1 MNEQAPNH
9 KGPYDL
15 GERTGRFGE
24 SAIALA
30 KRVVVTPVTRSL
42 IDQLVRA
49 ATSVGANYAEAD
61 DADSR
66 KDFRHRIGIC
76 RREAK
81 ESKHWL
87 RMLAASCPELR
98 DDARSLWKEAQ
109 ELTLIFSAIKRK
121 LDEKS

>member
-1 MNEQAPNH
+1 M
-9 KGPYDL
+9 
-15 GERTGRFGE
+15 
-24 SAIALA
+24 IALA
-30 KRVVVTPVTRSL
+30 KRVPVSPVTRSL

-49 ATSVGANYAEAD
+49 GTSIGANYAEAD

-66 KDFRHRIGIC
+66 KDFKHRIGIC

-98 DDARSLWKEAQ
+98 DDARNLWKEAQ

-121 LDEKS
+121 LDEKG